1 MAELEMGFLF
11 MKIFMSFLNWFTKK
25 ISWEICVYNFIGSP
39 GTYRVFKKEGEKV
52 NGYYATK
59 NWILGAI

>member
-25 ISWEICVYNFIGSP
+25 ISWEICVYNFFGTP
-39 GTYRVFKKEGEKV
+39 GTYNPWWKTNFEVS
-52 NGYYATK
+52 
-59 NWILGAI
+59 IL